1 MVQKI
6 FLFLFSFIF
15 CYSYTYAQ
23 TANTSVKLP
32 SLASEKNIW
41 VDSVY
46 NSLTLTQKIGQL
58 FMIAAYSGG
67 EKYNQVLIEKLIKE
81 NGIGGV
87 IFMQGTPSAQAEQC
101 NLFQTKSKVPLLIGM
116 DAEWG
121 LGMRLTGVRDFPRQL
136 MMGAMQDSLLV
147 YKMASAVANQCRRM
161 GVHIDFAPV
170 IDVNN
175 NPNNPVINFRSFGEN
190 KYKVAN
196 YGIQYMRGLQDN
208 GVIACAKHFP
218 GHGDTDVDSHKDLPE
233 IKKSISQLESLEF
246 YPFNKLIRDGIQSI
260 MIAHLQ
266 IPALDNREHTPST
279 LSDKTITQL
288 LKQKM
293 GFTGL
298 IITDAL
304 NMQGVAKY
312 YSPGEID
319 LKAFMAGNDILLF
332 SQDVPTGIEKIR
344 SALMNGKLTE
354 ARLAESVKKILE
366 AKFNAGLNKFSP
378 IKTEN
383 INEDLNTYVSPLR
396 KQIAEAAITLLNDP
410 NLIIDKIKRNATKN
424 TTYIGVGTSSEN
436 AFSKSLQDA
445 GIKKI
450 MFAPSTTEKEAKEFL
465 KKLKSEEAIVL
476 GVHNMTGYPTQNFGL
491 DQNELFLI
499 REIMKT
505 KKAITVLF
513 GNPYAVKNF
522 CDNEGILIAYDE
534 AEETQIAAAKIIT
547 GQLKAKGKLP
557 VTVCVNYKAGDGIVS
572 LTTNLGEVVDS
583 SKFIKQN
590 KDVFNTK
597 LVVEPKSFNTDLALE
612 CCISPNALGINN
624 DELDKLD
631 NFIKNA
637 IQTGAFPGCRILVA
651 KEGKVFYDKPFGYL
665 TQERKNSVDINTVY
679 DIASITKVAST
690 TLAVMKL
697 YEQGKINLNDYL
709 GKYLPITKG
718 TDKEY
723 LKIKDI
729 LTHQA
734 GLKSWIPFY
743 KETLDSL
750 KYPRNDIYSKT
761 ESGKYNVK
769 VAPNLYMNREWIDTM
784 WKRIIYSPLENRGRY
799 VYSDLDFIILQ
810 KMVERITNKSLAEY
824 VHEEFYKPLGLTS
837 TAYLPK
843 KNLPGKEVAPSE
855 YDDYFRH
862 QTIQGYVHDMGAA
875 MFGGI
880 SGHAGLFTSANDLAI
895 IFQMLL
901 NSGTYKGK
909 RYLQKSTVDLFTARN
924 SFISRRG
931 LGFDKPEPSS
941 AKSSPCAD
949 NASLS
954 TFGHQGF
961 TGTCVW
967 ADPQNDIVFIF
978 LSNRTYPTAEN
989 KLIQKLNVREK
1000 AQEFVY
1006 NAMGIASRYRK

>member
-697 YEQGKINLNDYL
+697 YEHGKINLNDYL